1 MWRSVTSHFYVCAT
15 YPSTLWEVGA
25 WLLFIPEK
33 RVTLLTELV
42 IVKICTV
49 YRPLFICGLF
59 NVAVSSS
66 EYKAYKVYRPLFI
79 ICGLFNVA
87 VSSSD
92 YKASNG
98 RAVSKLWI
106 KNMEGSCRSLL
117 ELRKITKVPGRDI
130 RSKLWNFKESDLNR
144 LSSWS
149 EIAYLP
155 VSYLRPPVRLF
166 RTHPAATYEEAVL
179 LSMSSYC
186 PQLTYMIWLALLHSF
201 LSDVFSGPR
210 NNPSLLKHFLNVCS
224 LHKCTLELML
234 LE

>member
-33 RVTLLTELV
+33 RVTLLNELV

-49 YRPLFICGLF
+49 YRPLF
-59 NVAVSSS
+59 
-66 EYKAYKVYRPLFI
+66 

-144 LSSWS
+144 VSSWS
-149 EIAYLP
+149 EIAYYLP
-155 VSYLRPPVRLF
+155 VSYQRPPFRLF

-179 LSMSSYC
+179 LSMSLYC